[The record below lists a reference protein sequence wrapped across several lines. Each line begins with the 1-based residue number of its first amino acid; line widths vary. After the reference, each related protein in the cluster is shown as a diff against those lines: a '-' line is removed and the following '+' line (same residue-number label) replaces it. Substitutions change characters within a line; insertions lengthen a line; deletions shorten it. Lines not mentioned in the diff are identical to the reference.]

1 MFTHSIK
8 HGRVMRGEWWWWGW
22 GQCQFRPVFPKG
34 DIWAEKWAWRSESR
48 VSPTARGSLGGRRV
62 TENQG
67 DCSSGRGRRVWSKA
81 SNLRRALNVTL
92 RNTEFLFSFVL
103 GVMRSHWRVAKL
115 MSATIALTLAW
126 RMSDGG
132 MRARRGGQRGYLF
145 RDPERR
151 RHCRPWREQWRR
163 KLCGQIPNTFWR
175 HFSQDLLLIN
185 WTFGVRGK
193 DEPGFEAEHP
203 GWTVIQLTWY
213 ILRETPS
220 LQTRLPQFSLLIIIS
235 RDPILTLPLLGSLP
249 RFLMSFYNSV
259 TVSAMLWNA
268 GWLFKYETQLFF

>member
-1 MFTHSIK
+1 MKQGQQSQEGPQCHVKK
-8 HGRVMRGEWWWWGW
+8 HG
-22 GQCQFRPVFPKG
+22 
-34 DIWAEKWAWRSESR
+34 IS
-48 VSPTARGSLGGRRV
+48 
-62 TENQG
+62 
-67 DCSSGRGRRVWSKA
+67 
-81 SNLRRALNVTL
+81 
-92 RNTEFLFSFVL
+92 FLFCLRCDEKSLKGGQANVCYDRTDA
-103 GVMRSHWRVAKL
+103 GVENVWR
-115 MSATIALTLAW
+115 
-126 RMSDGG
+126 G

-175 HFSQDLLLIN
+175 HFSQDLPLIN

-203 GWTVIQLTWY
+203 GWTVVQLTWY